1 MEAAAEEYFRKIE
14 ALGGVLAAIE
24 KGFFQQEIADAAYAY
39 QQAIEMGERVV
50 VGVNRF
56 ASGEPLNIEL
66 LKIDPAV
73 ERRQVERLQ
82 KLKERRDN
90 IAVAGALQ
98 RLAKAASGS
107 ENLIPFILEAAKLYA
122 TEGEIIGTLKEVFGE
137 YREQPIF

>member
-1 MEAAAEEYFRKIE
+1 
-14 ALGGVLAAIE
+14 
-24 KGFFQQEIADAAYAY
+24 
-39 QQAIEMGERVV
+39 
-50 VGVNRF
+50 
-56 ASGEPLNIEL
+56 
-66 LKIDPAV
+66 V

-137 YREQPIF
+137 YRERPIF